1 VTAMTTQAAQ
11 QPKDFGFDADAQA
24 LKDVAEKFFQDN
36 LPTHELH
43 ALVAHDSNLENGSES
58 RWDTILWQQIVDLGW
73 LMVGVPE
80 RVGGIGMSAV
90 AVAALVEQ
98 AGRAALP
105 GPFVPTLNASY
116 ILDACGTDNADAALS
131 LICEGKTF
139 SYAACDQFGSWDH
152 GASELE
158 IEGNRLNGS
167 VHFVQDAQKVDYFLV
182 NAKRDGDTTLL
193 AVPANLG
200 GLSIEPNTIIDLTR
214 DQARLHFDQ
223 VQIEDMHVVSASG
236 KGLEALHRAT
246 PAMLVMTSAD
256 MCGAAEWQL
265 QTTAEY
271 ARTRKQFDRNLG
283 FFQAVKHPLV
293 DFMVAIDTARPLLY
307 NAACAIDHEPD
318 NAERYARM
326 AKAAANDAAAF
337 GSKKSVQLHGGIGF
351 TWESFVHIYLKRQMH
366 SQTLLGDAAWQREKL
381 AELVLDQH

>member
-1 VTAMTTQAAQ
+1 
-11 QPKDFGFDADAQA
+11 
-24 LKDVAEKFFQDN
+24 
-36 LPTHELH
+36 
-43 ALVAHDSNLENGSES
+43 
-58 RWDTILWQQIVDLGW
+58 
-73 LMVGVPE
+73 
-80 RVGGIGMSAV
+80 MSAV